1 MKNAIDIFADN
12 AKDMVEGALISTIA
26 NTRPRLTPMIDE
38 HYQARGM
45 IEEVNVGDAETGWKL
60 KVSISSILTAG
71 LAAKL
76 PG

>member
-1 MKNAIDIFADN
+1 MTDAH
-12 AKDMVEGALISTIA
+12 
-26 NTRPRLTPMIDE
+26 IDE